1 EPQFLGWGDEASL
14 SEGTA
19 RLASSAE
26 QHLAVSAQFWV

>member
-1 EPQFLGWGDEASL
+1 RATISGLGDEDSL

-26 QHLAVSAQFWV
+26 QHPAVSA